1 MASILLI
8 YPKPEQD
15 KNARFGFSL
24 NLLYLASI
32 LKHNGNE
39 ITAYLDYSLVSY
51 PPIKIEKHIKES
63 EFIIIELDAFALKRS
78 SNVISAELLIKNI
91 KTKFPT
97 KTIIAF
103 GHDLSLSPRDVK
115 GADYSFPTTG
125 IENSILK
132 LINNS
137 ADVLDYNKDTEH
149 FDLLPFPDRKL
160 LTEDIEHGGSISHSP
175 NLAKSTLIQT
185 SRGCLNSCTF
195 CQRKGWQNK
204 YINHSHDYVISEFE
218 YLKNQGYKNIWISD
232 DNFTFDLAR
241 AKKILGILVDTNISN
256 EMKISCSSWTKIDKE
271 FLLLAKD
278 ANISIISFG
287 VESANTDILRF
298 YNKNIDL
305 FKTDELINFADKI
318 GLYTVGN
325 FIIGA
330 PIETENTI
338 KNTFEYALNTTFDQ
352 VNIKTLDYMA
362 GAKIFDDLSYDQKKN
377 KRHLFACKEN
387 NLNEF
392 YLSELRDK
400 AEEFRKTFAQS
411 RLKKMKEKISK
422 FGTPYEMQKN
432 TYRDRTPHY

>member
-8 YPKPEQD
+8 YPKPEKN

-32 LKHNGNE
+32 LKQNGNT
-39 ITAYLDYSLVSY
+39 ITAYLDYSLVAY
-51 PPIKIEKHIKES
+51 PPIKIEKYIKES
-63 EFIIIELDAFALKRS
+63 EFIILELDAFSLKRS
-78 SNVISAELLIKNI
+78 LNVISAELLIKDI
-91 KTKFPT
+91 RTKFPA

-115 GADYSFPTTG
+115 GADYSLPTTG
-125 IENSILK
+125 IENNILK

-137 ADVLDYNKDTEH
+137 ADVLDYNKDTEY
-149 FDLLPFPDRKL
+149 FDKLPFPERKL
-160 LTEDIEHGGSISHSP
+160 LNEDIEHGGNLSHSR

-232 DNFTFDLAR
+232 DNFTFDLVR
-241 AKKILGILVDTNISN
+241 AKKILKILVDTSISN
-256 EMKISCSSWTKIDKE
+256 KMKISCSSWTKIDRE

-305 FKTDELINFADKI
+305 KKVAELIRYADKI
-318 GLYTVGN
+318 GLYTIGN

-330 PIETENTI
+330 PMESEQTIER
-338 KNTFEYALNTTFDQ
+338 TFKYALEIPFDQ
-352 VNIKTLDYMA
+352 VNIKTLDYMV
-362 GAKIFDDLSYDQKKN
+362 GSKIFEDLSYDQKKN

-387 NLNEF
+387 DLNEF

-400 AEEFRKTFAQS
+400 AKEFGKTFAQS
-411 RLKKMKEKISK
+411 RLKKIKRKINQ
-422 FGTPYEMQKN
+422 FGTPYEMQNN
-432 TYRDRTPHY
+432 T